1 MKIRHKLFG
10 LTAIAVL
17 ALLIIVA
24 INWQAN
30 EHISKINKA
39 VSDVDQLEITLLNLR
54 RDEKDFLLRKDKK
67 YQQAFAADF
76 ASFQKQLSALI
87 ADTNDLNIDIPELKQ
102 LPESMQRYN
111 SHMHALT
118 EAYITLG
125 LDPSQGLLDK
135 FSMRYLDLAE
145 EENDKNTKI
154 SSLVALLQSAKIL
167 ALSQNEAYWL
177 EYQQIYAIQGR
188 QLKYYFGTTF
198 TDFHKTVEQIAKQ
211 LETIGFSPKQ
221 GLRGK
226 MREQS
231 HKVEDTFA
239 TVTQQIRKK
248 ITESNR
254 TINQI
259 ITVAVILVIL
269 LLLIISW
276 IIGKSIQHRIEGFS
290 KLMANIAN
298 SNDLTCR
305 ADDSSN
311 DELSVM
317 AVNFNAL
324 LASVGKLVSNVQAAI
339 AELGSASAQLEA
351 RSTESEAAMSQQQA
365 ETDSVAT
372 AITEM
377 GSTIREIATNTESAA
392 TNADNSHQGA
402 VSGLAEVS
410 ATKDRIRSLS
420 AKLSETSN
428 EVTNLSTLSENIG
441 SVLDVIKSIAEQTN
455 LLALN
460 AAIEA
465 ARAGEQGRGFAVV
478 ADEVRSLALR
488 TRQST
493 EEITTIIATL
503 QEQTGQVV
511 VHISRCQEQGEMS
524 ATQADNAEMKIEQIM
539 TDMQLIMDT
548 STQIAAA
555 VEQQTQ
561 VSDELGQNVT
571 SIRDITT
578 MNSSVAHENAQ
589 AANSVAQQARGL
601 AEAIVEFK
609 V

>member
-10 LTAIAVL
+10 LTAIAVA

-39 VSDVDQLEITLLNLR
+39 VANVDQLEITLLNLR

-67 YQQAFAADF
+67 YQQAFSADF
-76 ASFQKQLSALI
+76 ARFEKQLSSLI
-87 ADTNDLNIDIPELKQ
+87 ADTNELNIDIPELKQ
-102 LPESMQRYN
+102 LPESMRRYN
-111 SHMHALT
+111 SHMIALT

-125 LDPSQGLLDK
+125 LDSSQGLLNT
-135 FSMRYLDLAE
+135 FSMHYLDLVE
-145 EENDKNTKI
+145 DENDKNTKI
-154 SSLVALLQSAKIL
+154 SSLFAMLQSAKIL
-167 ALSQNEAYWL
+167 SLSQNEEYWL
-177 EYQQIYAIQGR
+177 EYKQIYAIQGP
-188 QLKYYFGTTF
+188 QLKYYFGDTFTTF
-198 TDFHKTVEQIAKQ
+198 HNTVEQIAQQ
-211 LETIGFSPKQ
+211 LETIGFSPNQ

-226 MREQS
+226 MRKQS
-231 HKVEDTFA
+231 HKVEATFA
-239 TVTQQIRKK
+239 AVTQK
-248 ITESNR
+248 INAKIIESNR
-254 TINQI
+254 TINRI
-259 ITVAVILVIL
+259 ITAAVILVIL
-269 LLLIISW
+269 LLIIISW
-276 IIGKSIQHRIEGFS
+276 FISKSIQHRIEGLS
-290 KLMANIAN
+290 KLMANIAS

-324 LASVGKLVSNVQAAI
+324 LASVGQLVSNVKSAI
-339 AELGSASAQLEA
+339 AELGSASEQLLS
-351 RSTESEAAMSQQQA
+351 RSTASEQAISEQQIQ
-365 ETDSVAT
+365 TDSVAT
-372 AITEM
+372 AVTEM
-377 GSTIREIATNTESAA
+377 GATIREIAINTESAA
-392 TNADNSHQGA
+392 SNADNGHHNA
-402 VSGLAEVS
+402 LTGLSEVS
-410 ATKDRIRSLS
+410 ATKARIRDLS
-420 AKLSETSN
+420 DNLTKTTD
-428 EVTNLSTLSENIG
+428 EVTNLASLSENIG
-441 SVLDVIKSIAEQTN
+441 SVLAVIKGIAEQTN

-493 EEITTIIATL
+493 EEISTIIATL
-503 QEQTGQVV
+503 QGQTEQVV
-511 VHISRCQEQGEMS
+511 VHIGRCHAQGEQS
-524 ATQADNAEMKIEQIM
+524 VTQADSAELKLNQIM
-539 TDMQLIMDT
+539 SDMQLIMDT

-561 VSDELGQNVT
+561 VSDDIGKNVT
-571 SIRDITT
+571 SISDITHQ
-578 MNSSVAHENAQ
+578 NSEAAHKNAQ

-601 AEAIVEFK
+601 AEAIIAYK

>member
-10 LTAIAVL
+10 LTAIAVT

-39 VSDVDQLEITLLNLR
+39 ASNVDQLKITLLNLR
-54 RDEKDFLLRKDKK
+54 REEKDFLLRKDKK

-76 ASFQKQLSALI
+76 ARFEKQLSALI
-87 ADTNDLNIDIPELKQ
+87 TDTNELNIDIPELKQ

-111 SHMHALT
+111 SYMIALT

-125 LDPSQGLLDK
+125 LDSSQGLLST
-135 FSMRYLDLAE
+135 FSMHYLDLVE
-145 EENDKNTKI
+145 DENDKNTKI
-154 SSLVALLQSAKIL
+154 SSLFAMLQSAKIL
-167 ALSQNEAYWL
+167 SLSQNEEYWL
-177 EYQQIYAIQGR
+177 EYKQIYAIQGP
-188 QLKYYFGTTF
+188 QLKYYFGETF
-198 TDFHKTVEQIAKQ
+198 ITFNKTVEQIAQQ
-211 LETIGFSPKQ
+211 LETIGFSPNQ
-221 GLRGK
+221 GLRSK

-231 HKVEDTFA
+231 HKVEATFS
-239 TVTQQIRKK
+239 TVTQK
-248 ITESNR
+248 INAKIIESSR

-269 LLLIISW
+269 LLIIISW
-276 IIGKSIQHRIEGFS
+276 FISKSIQYRIESLS
-290 KLMANIAN
+290 KLMENIAC

-305 ADDSSN
+305 ADDSNN

-324 LASVGKLVSNVQAAI
+324 LASVGQLVSNVKSAI
-339 AELGSASAQLEA
+339 AELGSASEQLLS
-351 RSTESEAAMSQQQA
+351 RSTESEQAISEQQMQ
-365 ETDSVAT
+365 TDSVAT
-372 AITEM
+372 AVTEM
-377 GSTIREIATNTESAA
+377 GATIREIATNTESAA
-392 TNADNSHQGA
+392 SNADNGHNNA
-402 VSGLAEVS
+402 LTGLSEVS
-410 ATKDRIRSLS
+410 ATKARIRDLS
-420 AKLSETSN
+420 DNLSKTTD
-428 EVTNLSTLSENIG
+428 EVTSLASLSENIG
-441 SVLDVIKSIAEQTN
+441 SVLAVIQGIAEQTN

-493 EEITTIIATL
+493 EEISAIITTL
-503 QEQTGQVV
+503 QSQTEQVV
-511 VHISRCQEQGEMS
+511 VHIGRCHAQGEES
-524 ATQADNAEMKIEQIM
+524 VAQADSAELKIHQIM

-561 VSDELGQNVT
+561 VSDDIGQNVT
-571 SIRDITT
+571 SIRDITHQ
-578 MNSSVAHENAQ
+578 NSEAAHKNAQ

-601 AEAIVEFK
+601 AEAIVEYK